1 MKVPQV
7 HWLWTEQGRTT
18 ETPGLR
24 KISLGPETLKKAP
37 PPFPSHPGLSR
48 LGLWAAHLVEVSDL
62 GVAPFVQVEPRV
74 DGQMQPA
81 IPVLHL
87 AIQHQGGVRGEDGG
101 KAASTEE
108 CIALLQG
115 CIAEVLE
122 VLEGGVA
129 IWGAEG
135 GSHTGDMAF
144 IPAVTVG
151 RGGWRKMQ
159 LHDNH
164 SSSQTGPWQPRVLVS
179 LGCERI
185 LKEH

>member
-1 MKVPQV
+1 MTEPQKP
-7 HWLWTEQGRTT
+7 LDYGR
-18 ETPGLR
+18 
-24 KISLGPETLKKAP
+24 SGPETLKKAQP
-37 PPFPSHPGLSR
+37 PLPSRPGLSR
-48 LGLWAAHLVEVSDL
+48 LGLRAAHLVEVIDL
-62 GVAPFVQVEPRV
+62 EVAPAVQVEPGV

-81 IPVLHL
+81 IPALHL
-87 AIQHQGGVRGEDGG
+87 ASQHQGGVRGEDGG

-122 VLEGGVA
+122 VLEGGGAVR
-129 IWGAEG
+129 GAEG

-159 LHDNH
+159 LHDIH
-164 SSSQTGPWQPRVLVS
+164 SSSQTGPWQLRVLAS
-179 LGCERI
+179 LW
-185 LKEH
+185 L